1 MCGFSRSPLMSVDF
15 FFTILSTEFKGV
27 QMDNSVD
34 KCEFLWIAVG
44 GSKVHVQLFSV
55 DVNCQFFAKHSYYK
69 LHNTPNLKST
79 RRDVLSNQLH

>member
-1 MCGFSRSPLMSVDF
+1 MDRCGFSRSPLMSVDF
-15 FFTILSTEFKGV
+15 LQPLMSKFKGV

-34 KCEFLWIAVG
+34 ECGFLWIAVG

-79 RRDVLSNQLH
+79 RRDV